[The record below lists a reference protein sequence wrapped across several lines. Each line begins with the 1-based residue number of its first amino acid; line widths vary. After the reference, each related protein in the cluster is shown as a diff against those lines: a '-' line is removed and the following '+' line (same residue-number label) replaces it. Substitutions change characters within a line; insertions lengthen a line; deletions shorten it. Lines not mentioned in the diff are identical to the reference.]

1 HAMSAARPATIAS
14 LALQPTPLIRPLTS
28 RWPSVALLLLADSFA
43 LLCAASASVV
53 LRHSLD
59 PRLDPAFYAAIWP
72 VLLLFPL
79 AYAGFGLYPGFG
91 RGPVD
96 ELRRLSG
103 STSLVYAALA
113 VSVFLLKDAAAYS
126 RAAFLMAWTLSLV
139 AV

>member
-1 HAMSAARPATIAS
+1 MSAARPAAITS
-14 LALQPTPLIRPLTS
+14 LALQPTPLVRPLAP
-28 RWPSVALLLLADSFA
+28 RCPIVALLLFADSVA
-43 LLCAASASVV
+43 LLCAASASIV

-59 PRLDPAFYAAIWP
+59 ARLDPAFYAAIWP

-103 STSLVYAALA
+103 ST
-113 VSVFLLKDAAAYS
+113 
-126 RAAFLMAWTLSLV
+126 
-139 AV
+139 